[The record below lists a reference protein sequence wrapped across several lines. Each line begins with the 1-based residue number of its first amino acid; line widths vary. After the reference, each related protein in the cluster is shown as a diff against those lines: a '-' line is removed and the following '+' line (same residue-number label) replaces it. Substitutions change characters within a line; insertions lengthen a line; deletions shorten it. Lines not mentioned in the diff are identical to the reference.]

1 LDGDPVVTLTL
12 LSSTCRFSHDSI
24 ATCSRDG
31 TAIIWMLQSLNPNVN
46 TIELLNVA
54 CYDVFN
60 ASRLML
66 LSLVIPEENVTL
78 ECSKMWMK
86 SVSVQLSSC
95 ALHYMSRV
103 AQPKRFTQESHICY
117 EK

>member
-1 LDGDPVVTLTL
+1 M
-12 LSSTCRFSHDSI
+12 
-24 ATCSRDG
+24 
-31 TAIIWMLQSLNPNVN
+31 AIIWMLQSLNPNVN
-46 TIELLNVA
+46 TTKLLNIT

-60 ASRLML
+60 GSRLML

-86 SVSVQLSSC
+86 SVSVQLPSY
-95 ALHYMSRV
+95 ALHYMHRV
-103 AQPKRFTQESHICY
+103 AQPKWFTQESHICY

>member
-1 LDGDPVVTLTL
+1 
-12 LSSTCRFSHDSI
+12 
-24 ATCSRDG
+24 
-31 TAIIWMLQSLNPNVN
+31 MLQSLNPNVN

-60 ASRLML
+60 ASWLML

-95 ALHYMSRV
+95 ALHYMNRV

>member
-1 LDGDPVVTLTL
+1 MTLTL

-24 ATCSRDG
+24 ATFSRDG

-46 TIELLNVA
+46 IDKLSNVT
-54 CYDVFN
+54 CYEVFN

-66 LSLVIPEENVTL
+66 LSLVLPEENVTL

-86 SVSVQLSSC
+86 SVSVQLPSH
-95 ALHYMSRV
+95 ALHYMYRV
-103 AQPKRFTQESHICY
+103 AQRKWLTQESHIY
-117 EK
+117 SEK